1 MALLQPH
8 RASFRDPAAYVY
20 SDGGRVKRA
29 VTDRGLADY
38 RRLVDSGLAAELQD
52 AGLLIPHAEESRTDA
67 WPADAAAVLVPE
79 VVPFVSYPYEW
90 SFGQLRDAALLTLD
104 VQELAMARGLSLK
117 DASAFNVQ
125 FRGSVP
131 VFIDTLSFEANV
143 PGPWVAYH
151 QFCRHFL
158 APLLLMRH
166 VWPGAARML
175 RVDLDGLDL
184 DWVSRTLPLS
194 TYARFGSLLHVH
206 MHARALR
213 KAPAGT
219 ATASTVPTAVPAGGR
234 APRDSKPALVS
245 SLRATVQS
253 LQPRGGRSEW
263 SHYYDE
269 VGHYTSDAVS
279 AKERAVAGA
288 LDRVRPRLV
297 YDLGANTGVYTRLA
311 AARGAYAVSFDGD
324 PRCVHEAYE
333 QGHRAR
339 DARLLP
345 LVMDLANPSPALGF
359 ASDERDA
366 LDRRPVADVVMAL
379 ALLHHLR
386 ITANVPFTRIAEY
399 LARLGRTLII
409 EWVPRHDPKVEALL
423 QARPDTF
430 TDYSE
435 QGFTDAFAQYFVV
448 EGVSVLGEAGRAIY
462 VLRRRSA

>member
-1 MALLQPH
+1 MEQLHH

-20 SDGGRVKRA
+20 SEGGRVKRA
-29 VTDRGLADY
+29 VTARGLADY
-38 RRLVDSGLAAELQD
+38 RRLVESGLAAELFG
-52 AGLLIPHAEESRTDA
+52 AGLLIPHDEEVRTDE

-104 VQELAMARGLSLK
+104 VQDRAMARGLSLK

-131 VFIDTLSFEANV
+131 VFIDTLSFEPNT
-143 PGPWVAYH
+143 PGPWVAYQ

-184 DWVSRTLPLS
+184 GWVSRTLPFS
-194 TYARFGSLLHVH
+194 TWLKFGSLVHVH
-206 MHARALR
+206 LHARALG
-213 KAPAGT
+213 KGSPTTAAPAIPP
-219 ATASTVPTAVPAGGR
+219 ASTA
-234 APRDSKPALVS
+234 RDPKPALVS

-253 LQPRGGRSEW
+253 LRPPAGRSEW

-269 VGHYTSDAVS
+269 VDHYTADAVS

-311 AARGAYAVSFDGD
+311 TARGAYAVSLDAD
-324 PRCVHEAYE
+324 PLCVHQAYE

-339 DARLLP
+339 DARFLP

-359 ASDERDA
+359 GSDERDS
-366 LDRRPVADVVMAL
+366 LDHRPVADAVMAL

-386 ITANVPFTRIAEY
+386 ITANVPFVRIAEY

-409 EWVPRHDPKVEALL
+409 EWVPRNDPKVEALL
-423 QARPDTF
+423 HMRPDTF
-430 TDYSE
+430 PDYSE
-435 QGFTDAFAQYFVV
+435 QGFMDAFATHFTV

-462 VLRRRSA
+462 VLRRRMA